1 MSSLLRR
8 LLPSRKGDT
17 EETATAIK
25 TQQHKP
31 SNVESPVGLRT
42 VSECIPESQHQ
53 QAALEP
59 ALPSSSQPRPP
70 SPARKFPSS
79 GFHNFSK
86 FRRIEEENYSWYS
99 TKNFYPVHIGE
110 LIRERYQVIT
120 KLGYG
125 TSSTSWLCRDLRSVK
140 SPERKISKPTK
151 LILRHCAGPIDM
163 LLSRCTQPT
172 KARLSEKLLRSSIS
186 KRL

>member
-1 MSSLLRR
+1 MSSFLRG

-70 SPARKFPSS
+70 SPAREFPSS
-79 GFHNFSK
+79 GFHKFSK
-86 FRRIEEENYSWYS
+86 IRRIEEENYSWYS
-99 TKNFYPVHIGE
+99 PKNFYPVHIGG

-125 TSSTSWLCRDLRSVK
+125 TSSTSWLCRDLR
-140 SPERKISKPTK
+140 
-151 LILRHCAGPIDM
+151 
-163 LLSRCTQPT
+163 
-172 KARLSEKLLRSSIS
+172 
-186 KRL
+186 